1 MTKKNFFELAGSL
14 HNNWISYTKKYNITK
29 EIEPLLPLL
38 NDPSG
43 FSRTETQI
51 LDAFYNAALTVL
63 ESTPEL
69 GVEQKTR
76 ALYFNY
82 NLCDCDSCNKEVGT
96 HINKKGQIR
105 ISKKFFQEKLNSQP
119 PYGLVEI
126 MYTLFHQILHGL
138 FPNLE
143 EYEVV
148 EKTERFWK
156 MGLTELIR
164 EYPNDV

>member
-1 MTKKNFFELAGSL
+1 MTKKNFFELAKSL
-14 HNNWISYTKKYNITK
+14 HNNWISYTKKYDIMK

-69 GVEQKTR
+69 EVEQKTR

-82 NLCDCDSCNKEVGT
+82 NLCDCDSCKKEIGS

-119 PYGLVEI
+119 PFGLVEI
-126 MYTLFHQILHGL
+126 MYTLFHQILHGI
-138 FPNLE
+138 FPQME
-143 EYEVV
+143 EDEVI
-148 EKTERFWK
+148 EKTERSWK
-156 MGLTELIR
+156 MGLIELIN
-164 EYPNDV
+164 EKQNNN

>member
-1 MTKKNFFELAGSL
+1 MTKKNFFELAKSL
-14 HNNWISYTKKYNITK
+14 HNNWISYTKKYDITK

-69 GVEQKTR
+69 EVEQKTR

-82 NLCDCDSCNKEVGT
+82 NLCDCDSCKKEIGS

-105 ISKKFFQEKLNSQP
+105 ISKKFFRNKLQSP
-119 PYGLVEI
+119 LPSGLLEL
-126 MYTLFHQILHGL
+126 MYTVLHIILHGVYSEVD
-138 FPNLE
+138 E
-143 EYEVV
+143 EKIT
-148 EKTERFWK
+148 EKTEKTLRSGIVEMTK
-156 MGLTELIR
+156 K
-164 EYPNDV
+164 